1 MEQSEQDLCR
11 KLLAEH
17 HLSVP
22 ERRAL
27 PEGRA
32 RFSVLVAAV
41 RETLSQTGWFPSRLR
56 PGQEIGE
63 GVVLELR
70 DGALWVHEQHEVGV
84 MRYSAIRSFRAT
96 GVAEAVRAYVEA
108 NGGGPID
115 GVAIDWQA

>member
-1 MEQSEQDLCR
+1 MEQNEQDLCR

-41 RETLSQTGWFPSRLR
+41 QEALSHTGWFPVQLT
-56 PGQEIGE
+56 PGRDIGE
-63 GVVLELR
+63 GAVLELR
-70 DGALWVHEQHEVGV
+70 EDGLWVHEQHEVGV
-84 MRYSAIRSFRAT
+84 MRYSAIRSFRVT

>member
-22 ERRAL
+22 ERQAL
-27 PEGRA
+27 PDGRA

-41 RETLSQTGWFPSRLR
+41 QQALSDTGWFPFQVK
-56 PGQEIGE
+56 PGRDIGE
-63 GVVLELR
+63 GAVLELR
-70 DGALWVHEQHEVGV
+70 DGELWVHEQHEVGV
-84 MRYSAIRSFRAT
+84 MRYSPIHSFP
-96 GVAEAVRAYVEA
+96 VAGIEEAVRAYVKA

-115 GVAIDWQA
+115 GVTIDWQA